1 MNLSPKYI
9 ATFILLA
16 FAMLGWNVFLINR
29 DDKMFKAYYHEKA
42 MQEYCQSLKTW
53 HPDCKKEL

>member
-16 FAMLGWNVFLINR
+16 FAMLGWNAFLIVR
-29 DDKMFKAYYHEKA
+29 DDKLFKAYYHQTAK
-42 MQEYCQSLKTW
+42 QQYCEQLKSF
-53 HPDCKKEL
+53 HPDCK